1 MSWLKQ
7 LALAWRMMRRDL
19 RAGELHLLGFAL
31 LIAVASLTSVSFLA
45 DRVGRALEREANQ
58 LLGGD
63 LLLTAD
69 RPWEARFLDAAAE
82 HGLALAQTVLLT
94 SMIGNELDMALA
106 GVKAVDADYPLRG
119 VVRIADGPNQL
130 ERDAAAMPRPGEIWL
145 DERLFAALGLKVG
158 DRVQLGEL
166 ELRVA
171 ALLSFE
177 ADRGANI
184 FSLLPRAIFSR
195 ADLAASGLIGEGSRA
210 SWRLHV
216 AGSMTQVAAYE
227 RWLAPQLGRGQ
238 RIETVANARPEVRAA
253 LDQAQRFLR
262 LAAMLAVVL
271 AAVAIGLCA
280 RRFLARHLDG
290 CAVMRTL
297 GASQAQVLTVVV
309 GEFVLF
315 GLLMVA
321 LGSAVGALV
330 QAALVGSLSGL
341 IGSELPPPSLLP
353 LAHGVLVGMALLIGF
368 VLPQL
373 LRLSRV
379 STLRV
384 LRREL
389 DVFEQRSML
398 AWLLGGLALV
408 ALVLWIAADLRLGII
423 VVLAFALALAVY
435 AGAAWL
441 LLAAVVRWGAGL
453 GAGFGV
459 GWRQGLAALGRRR
472 QSSVLQVAALGI
484 GMTTLLLLGLL
495 RGDLLANW
503 QAMAPPEAPNRFVIN
518 IQPDQRQPLGEFF
531 VDHGLPPPLIE
542 PMIRGRLLAINGEAV
557 KAENYADE
565 RTRRLVEREFNLSW
579 ASELPGG
586 NEVIAGRWHG
596 AGNDD
601 GAGVAGAQFSVEQGL
616 AQTFALKLG
625 DHVAFEIAGER
636 VEAPITSVRTLD
648 WDSMR
653 VNFFFIAAPGMIEAY
668 PASLITSFHLPP
680 GQSAFNAQLIAAF
693 PNLTVIDVTAVLAQ
707 VQEMAGKL
715 IFIVQAVF
723 GFAVLAGLVVL
734 LAALQASHDERQHE
748 IALLRTLGARS
759 VQLRQALLVEL
770 GALGLL
776 AGTLAV
782 LGASLIAGVLAQ
794 RLFELIYLP
803 AWLPLSLTVVLAT
816 AAVLGAG
823 WLGVRHLL
831 SQSPLLTLR
840 NQ

>member
-1 MSWLKQ
+1 MSWFQQ
-7 LALAWRMMRRDL
+7 LVLAWRMMRRDL

-63 LLLTAD
+63 LLLTGD
-69 RPWEARFLDAAAE
+69 RPWEQRFISAAAD
-82 HGLALAQTVLLT
+82 HGLELAQTVLLT
-94 SMIGNELDMALA
+94 SMLGSEQGMALA
-106 GVKAVDADYPLRG
+106 GVKAVDANYPLRG

-130 ERDAAAMPRPGEIWL
+130 ERVAAAMPAPGEVWL
-145 DERLFAALGLKVG
+145 DERLFAELDLAVG
-158 DRVQLGEL
+158 DQVQLGVL

-177 ADRGANI
+177 ADRGGNI
-184 FSLLPRAIFSR
+184 FSFLPRAIINR
-195 ADLAASGLIGEGSRA
+195 DDLAASGLIGEGSRA

-216 AGSMTQVAAYE
+216 AGSVAQVAAYE
-227 RWLAPQLGRGQ
+227 HWLGEQLGRGQ

-271 AAVAIGLCA
+271 AAVAVGLCA
-280 RRFLARHLDG
+280 RRFLARHLDA

-297 GASQAQVLTVVV
+297 GASQVQVLTVVI
-309 GEFVLF
+309 GEFLLF
-315 GLLMVA
+315 GLLVVA
-321 LGSAVGALV
+321 LGSGSGALL
-330 QAALVGSLSGL
+330 QAVLAGSLAGL
-341 IGSELPPPSLLP
+341 LGTELPAPSLLP
-353 LAHGVLVGMALLIGF
+353 LGHGVLVGLVLLIGF

-389 DVFEQRSML
+389 EVFEQRSVL
-398 AWLLGGLALV
+398 AWLLGGLALI
-408 ALVLWIAADLRLGII
+408 ALLMWIAADLRLGLM
-423 VVLAFALALAVY
+423 VALAFAGALAVY
-435 AGAAWL
+435 LLAAWL
-441 LLAAVVRWGAGL
+441 LLTAVVRLSARLGPGL
-453 GAGFGV
+453 RV

-472 QSSVLQVAALGI
+472 QASVLQIAALGI

-495 RGDLLANW
+495 RGDLLASW

-518 IQPDQRQPLGEFF
+518 IQPEQRRALGEFF
-531 VDHGLPPPLIE
+531 VAHDLPAPRIE
-542 PMIRGRLLAINGEAV
+542 PMIRGRLLAINDEAV

-579 ASELPGG
+579 ASELPRG
-586 NEVIAGRWHG
+586 NEVVSGRWHG
-596 AGNDD
+596 E
-601 GAGVAGAQFSVEQGL
+601 GAGSAQFSVEQGL

-625 DHVAFEIAGER
+625 DRVAFEIAGER
-636 VEAPITSVRTLD
+636 VEAPITSVRALD

-668 PASLITSFHLPP
+668 PTSLITSFHLPP
-680 GQSAFNAQLIAAF
+680 DHSSFSAQLIVAF

-707 VQEMAGKL
+707 VQAMAGKL

-734 LAALQASHDERQHE
+734 LAALQASHDERRYE
-748 IALLRTLGARS
+748 MALLRTLGARR
-759 VQLRQALLVEL
+759 VLLRKALLVEL
-770 GALGLL
+770 GTLGLL
-776 AGTLAV
+776 AGSLAV
-782 LGASLIAGVLAQ
+782 LGASLIAGVLA
-794 RLFELIYLP
+794 RHLFELAYLP
-803 AWLPLSLTVVLAT
+803 AWLPLLLTIVLAT
-816 AAVLGAG
+816 AAVLIAG
-823 WLGVRHLL
+823 WLGIRHLL
-831 SQSPLLTLR
+831 FQSPLHSLR